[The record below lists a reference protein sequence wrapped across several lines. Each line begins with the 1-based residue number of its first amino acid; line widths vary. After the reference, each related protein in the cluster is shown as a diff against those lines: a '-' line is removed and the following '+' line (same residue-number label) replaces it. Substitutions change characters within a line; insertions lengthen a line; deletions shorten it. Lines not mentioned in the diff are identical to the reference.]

1 MCVWGGGLPR
11 EPISWLFS
19 KLVDFFKQYFIFTIL
34 SFNQN
39 QILVDL
45 LLYYNNII
53 WIVWLTI
60 QNRKCFW
67 INWIRAFCVQSAVFK
82 QMYTWSLIEMCVRF
96 MFMVF
101 NTNFNNISVVTWRSV
116 LFVEE
121 TEGPGEN
128 HRLVQVTDKFYQ
140 IMLYTSPWSRS
151 ELTISVVICT
161 DCISSCKSNYHTNT
175 TRRPLILIRI
185 QTLDLI

>member
-1 MCVWGGGLPR
+1 MGGYCGSQYRDYLLNWW
-11 EPISWLFS
+11 IFLSSILFS
-19 KLVDFFKQYFIFTIL
+19 RSCLI
-34 SFNQN
+34 
-39 QILVDL
+39 VDL

-53 WIVWLTI
+53 WIVWPTI